1 MDGEELMDSIIAE
14 DNMENTR
21 RYLTHGRRFQHLDI
35 NALKQRW
42 TSSYKT
48 LACDIENYQA
58 LYEYIDADAEFQLR
72 KIEPPRDTITA
83 DTEKLVAAIPSEE
96 EDPESWA
103 RVRQAI
109 GNALAKREDETH
121 H

>member
-1 MDGEELMDSIIAE
+1 MDGEELMHSIIAE

-21 RYLTHGRRFQHLDI
+21 RYLAHGRRFQHLDI
-35 NALKQRW
+35 NALEQRW
-42 TSSYKT
+42 TTSYKA
-48 LACDIENYQA
+48 LACDIENHQA

-72 KIEPPRDTITA
+72 KIEPPRDTIKA

-109 GNALAKREDETH
+109 GDALARREDETH

>member
-35 NALKQRW
+35 KAPKQRW
-42 TSSYKT
+42 TSSYNI
-48 LACDIENYQA
+48 LACDIENYKA

-72 KIEPPRDTITA
+72 KIEPPRDTISGHGKTSG
-83 DTEKLVAAIPSEE
+83 L
-96 EDPESWA
+96 
-103 RVRQAI
+103 
-109 GNALAKREDETH
+109 
-121 H
+121 